1 MAMTA
6 QAMCDAIRTE
16 FDNITSSTKWKEGE
30 RPARDAYTRAF
41 DKGLTEYVEENM
53 DITYTWAGFLPPPA
67 STSDPVTSFYSSLV
81 IPNKTIGQPSTM
93 ETWARAIVACFTG
106 AITQHATAFSTVAPG
121 TLLTIHPLVL
131 RPAQGNY
138 PAGLLSI
145 CSQILAW
152 LLAAVNPAPLAG
164 NHGPFVGTTTGMAI
178 R

>member
-41 DKGLTEYVEENM
+41 DKSLTEYVEENM

-67 STSDPVTSFYSSLV
+67 STSDPVTSFSSGLV

-93 ETWARAIVACFTG
+93 ESWARAIVACFTG
-106 AITQHATAFSTVAPG
+106 AITTRDRLFHCCSGHTFNNPPACFATSTRQLSGRAFKYLFTDTCVAFS
-121 TLLTIHPLVL
+121 
-131 RPAQGNY
+131 R
-138 PAGLLSI
+138 
-145 CSQILAW
+145 
-152 LLAAVNPAPLAG
+152 
-164 NHGPFVGTTTGMAI
+164 